1 MVLWHKKGGNMD
13 YSFTI
18 IIPVYNSE
26 KYLRIML
33 DSIMNQT
40 YSDWDMILVDD
51 GSTDNSGKIC
61 DEYAT
66 KKIQVIH
73 NPNQGQS
80 MARRCGID
88 KASGDYTIVMD
99 ADDFVVCDC
108 LENLNLILNEHS
120 YDVVSFPYD
129 YYNEELTLKRGTCA
143 LPSKIGEMGK
153 EDFLSWVIETGN
165 HGLVNKAIKT
175 EIIKSAVSEV
185 PMKRLKVNGDYIMI
199 IPIICAANS
208 FYFFNKSMYKYR
220 LYGGSI
226 SHNYSFQ
233 HLIDTDFVSKFV
245 YDVIQKHSIKDT
257 KIKQT
262 VVDTYINMVVTMLE
276 KYMEKSTIAL
286 DDLKLL
292 SCQEFFRNVLEYSS
306 KPKADIYEKLVLFT
320 IRKPNVAG
328 LRLLHAMYPIEKI
341 KIKVTRWLSRRMI
354 SKKEK

>member
-1 MVLWHKKGGNMD
+1 MD

-18 IIPVYNSE
+18 IIPVYNAE

-33 DSIMNQT
+33 DSIMDQT
-40 YSDWDMILVDD
+40 YSNWDMILVDD

-66 KKIQVIH
+66 QKIQVIH

-99 ADDFVVCDC
+99 ADDFIVRDC
-108 LENLNLILNEHS
+108 LENLNSILNKHS

-129 YYNEELTLKRGTCA
+129 YYNEELTSKRGTCA
-143 LPSKIGEMGK
+143 LPSKMGEMGK
-153 EDFLSWVIETGN
+153 VEFLSWVIETGN

-175 EIIKSAVSEV
+175 EILKRGVSEV

-199 IPIICAANS
+199 IPIICEANS

-245 YDVIQKHSIKDT
+245 YDVIQKHSINDT
-257 KIKQT
+257 KIKQA

-276 KYMEKSTIAL
+276 KCMEKSAIAS

-292 SCQEFFRNVLEYSS
+292 SRQEFFRYVLDNSS
-306 KPKADIYEKLVLFT
+306 KTKADIYEKLVLCT
-320 IRKPNVAG
+320 IRKSNVAV
-328 LRLLHAMYPIEKI
+328 LRLLHATYPIEKL
-341 KIKVTRWLSRRMI
+341 KIKVTRWLSKRMI
-354 SKKEK
+354 SKNEKK